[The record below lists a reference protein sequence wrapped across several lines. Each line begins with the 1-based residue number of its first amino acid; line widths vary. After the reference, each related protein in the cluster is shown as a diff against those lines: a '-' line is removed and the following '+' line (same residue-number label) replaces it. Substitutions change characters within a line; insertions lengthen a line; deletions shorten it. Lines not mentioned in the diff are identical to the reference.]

1 MIQQHEGSFDFAN
14 SWACWRSMVSSHMKK
29 IVQRADI
36 WSVARVISTRK
47 FC

>member
-1 MIQQHEGSFDFAN
+1 
-14 SWACWRSMVSSHMKK
+14 MKK